1 VDILRDKID
10 QLGLRQKRILSMI
23 YFENMR
29 LSEIADVFG
38 VTEARVCQIRSQAI
52 ANLRK
57 QMQNFIAE

>member
-1 VDILRDKID
+1 VDILRDKIGT
-10 QLGLRQKRILSMI
+10 LGMRQRRILSMI
-23 YFENMR
+23 YFDNMR

-57 QMQNFIAE
+57 QMQNYISE